1 MVEITSELELII
13 QRYRR
18 ELESMGIHVEN
29 FRIFGSQANGT
40 ATEGSDIDLF
50 VISPDWANYGLRE
63 RFEVLGVAAAR
74 ILEPIQARGV
84 TPDEIEKRELSPF
97 WQTVF
102 EQQTV
107 PIQGETFVVKPIK
120 IDKTQP
126 ETDAL
131 HTPYKGSAQE
141 FSGDVVL
148 KRLVWAG
155 DNSDV
160 ELLGVWFSAGAR
172 TLPHIHDVD
181 QVLHVLEGTCAYGD
195 EKGVTLVKA
204 GELVT
209 IPAGVWHWHGATP
222 DAPMMHIS
230 IRKMGSSTNWQVEE
244 KEWTKDYEQ
253 LKEIGK

>member
-1 MVEITSELELII
+1 MAATPSELQNII
-13 QRYRR
+13 GRYRN

-29 FRIFGSQANGT
+29 FRLFGSQANGT

-50 VISPDWANYGLRE
+50 VISRDWANYGLRE

-84 TPDEIEKRELSPF
+84 TPDEIENRELSPF

-102 EQQTV
+102 EEQTV
-107 PIQGETFVVKPIK
+107 PIQGETFVVRPIK
-120 IDKTQP
+120 IDKAQP

-131 HTPYKGSAQE
+131 HTPYQGSAQE
-141 FSGDVVL
+141 FSGDAVL
-148 KRLVWAG
+148 KRLVASG
-155 DNSDV
+155 DSAEL

-172 TLPHIHDVD
+172 TFPHIHDAD

-195 EKGVTLVKA
+195 ENGITLVKA

-209 IPAGVWHWHGATP
+209 IPAGTWHWHGATH

-230 IRKMGSSTNWQVEE
+230 IRKMGNSTNWQVEQ
-244 KEWTKDYEQ
+244 KEWAKDYEA
-253 LKEIGK
+253 LK